1 VTFALS
7 SCRDHMCGWA
17 QEHVGKLA
25 TYGFV
30 NFTGMRTL
38 LKGVPGQFGAVGMV
52 GMAFRKSFHAQSSLD
67 VQDSKTLGL

>member
-1 VTFALS
+1 MS
-7 SCRDHMCGWA
+7 GWA
-17 QEHVGKLA
+17 EEHVGKLA

-38 LKGVPGQFGAVGMV
+38 LKGVPGQFGSVWYSRHGRHGLPEEFLQISM
-52 GMAFRKSFHAQSSLD
+52 D